1 MGPELLLLYLL
12 VIKTQMKYN
21 KQTLSE
27 LPVHNSL
34 KPPCIA
40 NFISGRKAV
49 FTGDGPIIDIDDDV
63 TIEDILAKW
72 YPKHTESKQVTRSD
86 RKDWS
91 VQGKKSKY
99 TVTLMNGHY
108 SCTCPGYGF
117 RRRCKHIEEI
127 KSRYE

>member
-1 MGPELLLLYLL
+1 
-12 VIKTQMKYN
+12 MKYN
-21 KQTLSE
+21 KQTFSE
-27 LPVHNSL
+27 LPVHSSL
-34 KPPCIA
+34 MPPCIA

-49 FTGDGPIIDIDDDV
+49 FTCGGPTIDIDDDV
-63 TIEDILAKW
+63 TLEDIMTKW
-72 YPKHTESKQVTRSD
+72 HPKRFESKQVTISD

-99 TVTLMNGHY
+99 TVTFMNNNF
-108 SCTCPGYGF
+108 SCSCPGYGF